1 MTRTSDLKIKIF
13 ADGADLEGM
22 LKMAQNKNV
31 KGLTTNP
38 SLIRKAGVTD
48 YEAFA
53 RQVIAAIPNL
63 PISFEVFADDF
74 PGMIAQ
80 GRTIATWGKNVNVKV
95 PVTDTKG
102 NFAGDVIRTLSAE
115 GVVLNVTAIMTAD
128 QVREVAAVLAPQTP
142 AIISVFAGRIADT
155 GVDPMPHMR
164 ACRTALAA
172 RPQAEL
178 LWASSRELLNI
189 FQADEAG
196 CHIITATNDLITK
209 LDLVGKDLL
218 GYSRETVQAF
228 YKDANAAGFKIT
240 VPAAGS

>member
-189 FQADEAG
+189 FQAEEAG

>member
-1 MTRTSDLKIKIF
+1 MKRTSDLKIKIF
-13 ADGADLEGM
+13 ADGADLDSM
-22 LKMAQNKNV
+22 MKIAKNPHV

-53 RQVIAAIPNL
+53 RKVVAAIPDL
-63 PISFEVFADDF
+63 PISFEVFVDDF
-74 PGMIAQ
+74 PSMIGQ
-80 GRTIATWGKNVNVKV
+80 GRSIATWGRNVNVKV

-102 NFAGDVIRTLSAE
+102 NFAGEVIRTLSAE

-128 QVREVAAVLAPQTP
+128 QVRQVADVLNPGTP

-164 ACRTALAA
+164 ACRAALAA
-172 RPQAEL
+172 RPKAEL

-196 CHIITATNDLITK
+196 CHIITATNDLIAK

-228 YKDANAAGFKIT
+228 FKDATAAGFTIAT
-240 VPAAGS
+240 PARRA